1 MSNIKQLLCGIL
13 TLFYMVSSVPLMAQ
27 STTKVQLSAKEF
39 SLDKLIKEI
48 ESKTNFTFVFDSSI
62 DLKQK
67 VNTTSGDISSI
78 LKKALDHKDITFEF
92 IGKQIVLKKVK
103 AKNVC

>member
-1 MSNIKQLLCGIL
+1 MG
-13 TLFYMVSSVPLMAQ
+13 
-27 STTKVQLSAKEF
+27 
-39 SLDKLIKEI
+39 
-48 ESKTNFTFVFDSSI
+48 VFDSSI

-103 AKNVC
+103 AQAPVTKKRLLTGKVTDETGEPLIGVSVLVKGTTMGTVTDVPPQRRPFRP